1 MMIIALDE
9 YTIDDNILIQSYVY
23 SQRVCKQKLHS
34 ASNSI
39 IKTYY
44 WYLYEFIWNTFST
57 TEPNRIIFILFSY
70 YNFIHLN
77 ILLSS

>member
-1 MMIIALDE
+1 MTTQAGNLLGKLKTEKAAHQFITDNITKHVIIPVLDE

-44 WYLYEFIWNTFST
+44 LYLYEFI
-57 TEPNRIIFILFSY
+57 
-70 YNFIHLN
+70 
-77 ILLSS
+77 